1 MASAKRIA
9 SVVLIA
15 LALASSSGG
24 VMAFPKCLI
33 CTLLTGIIEQVALDT
48 QQPVSTAID
57 NLCTDVTKDLP
68 FLDGICEIAGGI
80 AFASTVQACVNDGT
94 SPDDCCKKLAW
105 CDATSTC
112 VLFKQWPPKVPM
124 VDRHLGP
131 QLLELARG
139 ADFNALPK
147 QQSLE
152 LVRAFSGVAS
162 YLGLSQDKLQRPR
175 NYLSGR
181 HGKHQPVSPAPGVT
195 HRHTGKRSAEDV
207 QDTPVPV
214 ADHLP
219 LFDKDK
225 DRFSPYG
232 ALRGY
237 HWRGMDCNDDDAT
250 IYPGRAVTS
259 HPASVDHNCNGIFGT
274 NAQGESYEDALC
286 KGTGQRGI
294 ISLGD
299 SVTAHFRIPD
309 YMLRPAYINAST
321 YENLIPLVEDEA
333 DWPMCSWG
341 TGFANE
347 TSCPWSKLGVDSLAL
362 RLRANNLCNHRDY
375 QNAGVNGAR
384 TGSMAPPGGIVTTIH
399 NRTGTDQPAVVIYA
413 LVGNDVCNGHPDFS
427 HMTTPADFE
436 TNVVAA
442 LEYLDAALA
451 PNSYVIFV
459 GLADGRILFN
469 TLQNETHPIGVPY
482 PDFYDYLNCYQ
493 TSPCWGWMNTNT
505 TVRDLTWSEHAN
517 LLNAVYPKIISERS
531 YTNFE
536 MFYVPPDFQR
546 IIDAWLAMGGHAR
559 DLIEPVDGFHPSQ
572 TGNVLLAQ
580 QIWADLKANFSQAIG
595 PENPNNAQIQAI
607 FGDQGGFGPM

>member
-1 MASAKRIA
+1 MASKRVA
-9 SVVLIA
+9 SVLLIA
-15 LALASSSGG
+15 AVLMSGSAVG

-48 QQPVSTAID
+48 QLPVSTAID

-68 FLDGICEIAGGI
+68 FLDGVCEIAGGVV
-80 AFASTVQACVNDGT
+80 FASTVQSCVNNGV
-94 SPDDCCKKLAW
+94 SPDNCCKQLKW
-105 CDATSTC
+105 CDDNSPCT
-112 VLFKQWPPKVPM
+112 LFKEWPPKVPLTQ
-124 VDRHLGP
+124 RHLGP
-131 QLLELARG
+131 QLLELAQG
-139 ADFNALPK
+139 ADFNAMPK
-147 QQSLE
+147 AQSLE
-152 LVRAFSGVAS
+152 LVRAFSGVAA
-162 YLGLSQDKLQRPR
+162 YLGLGAMDKNERRGVSPA
-175 NYLSGR
+175 
-181 HGKHQPVSPAPGVT
+181 HGKHHAPAPV
-195 HRHTGKRSAEDV
+195 HRHSGKVNAG
-207 QDTPVPV
+207 DTPIPV

-219 LFDKDK
+219 LFDDDG

-237 HWRGMDCNDDDAT
+237 HWRGMDCNDKDKSV
-250 IYPGRAVTS
+250 YPGRQATTYG
-259 HPASVDHNCNGIFGT
+259 PEVDHNCNGIYGS
-274 NAQGESYEDALC
+274 NAQGESYEDVLC

-333 DWPMCSWG
+333 DWPLCSWG
-341 TGFANE
+341 TGFANAS
-347 TSCPWSKLGVDSLAL
+347 SCPYSKLGVDSLAL
-362 RLRANNLCNHRDY
+362 KLRANNLCNHRDF

-384 TGSMAPPGGIVTTIH
+384 VGSMAPPGGIVTTIH

-427 HMTTPADFE
+427 RMTTPADFE
-436 TNVVAA
+436 ASVVAA

-459 GLADGRILFN
+459 GLADGRILFD

-482 PDFYDYLNCYQ
+482 PDFYDYLNCYE

-505 TVRDLTWSEHAN
+505 TVRDITWNEHAN
-517 LLNAVYPKIISERS
+517 VLNNIYPKIISERS
-531 YTNFE
+531 YDNFE

-559 DLIEPVDGFHPSQ
+559 ELIEPVDGFHPSQ

-595 PENPNNAQIQAI
+595 PENPNNAQITAL
-607 FGDQGGFGPM
+607 FGDQGGYGPV